1 MTKMKLALVICG
13 CLIGGVAAAAPK
25 WDANGDGTVDAQ
37 EKALRHEQMKAK
49 RGEMKAKMLAT
60 FDINKDGKLDKTERA
75 AAHDARANEAF
86 KRLDTDGNG
95 SLSLAEFKSGKRFM
109 KHHGRGGRGARGFH
123 KGAFKTR

>member
-1 MTKMKLALVICG
+1 MTKMKLAIVMCA

-37 EKALRHEQMKAK
+37 EKTLRHEQMKAK

-60 FDINKDGKLDKTERA
+60 FDINKDGKLDKTERTTMHEELA
-75 AAHDARANEAF
+75 TIAF

-95 SLSLAEFKSGKRFM
+95 QLSLAEFKQGKKFG
-109 KHHGRGGRGARGFH
+109 KGHGRHMRRGQ
-123 KGAFKTR
+123 FKVR